1 MSQLDILIVDDDYL
15 IVTLHTMHLKRA
27 GVLNNLV
34 SKHNGR
40 EALDYIDE
48 HVNGSD
54 SRFLVL
60 LDINMPVMNGWEF
73 LDQLQERDY
82 ADGVYVV
89 MVSSSVDASDIQK
102 SKEYTQVIDYIE
114 KPLTNVQ
121 IDQLKQLGPLKELMK
136 MKTD

>member
-15 IVTLHTMHLKRA
+15 ISTLHTMHLKRA
-27 GVLNNLV
+27 GVQNNLI
-34 SKHNGR
+34 SKHNGK
-40 EALDYIDE
+40 ETLDYIDE
-48 HVNGSD
+48 HANGSG

-89 MVSSSVDASDIQK
+89 MVSSSVDASDIRK
-102 SKEYTQVIDYIE
+102 SKEYPQVIDYIE

-121 IDQLKQLGPLKELMK
+121 IDQLKQLDPLKELMK
-136 MKTD
+136 MKPD